1 MAQSVKRLTDWS
13 YARLKG
19 GIGGISL
26 GGEQWCLANADE
38 VLGRLDELHGTI
50 TARQDKC

>member
-19 GIGGISL
+19 GIGL
-26 GGEQWCLANADE
+26 GGEQWCWANANE